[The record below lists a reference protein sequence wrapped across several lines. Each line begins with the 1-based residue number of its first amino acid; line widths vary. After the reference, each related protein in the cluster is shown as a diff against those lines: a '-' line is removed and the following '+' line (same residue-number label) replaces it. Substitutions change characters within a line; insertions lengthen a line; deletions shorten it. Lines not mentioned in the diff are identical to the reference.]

1 MTMRAPLL
9 ALALVTLVLLQSGCF
24 ESRYLAGQALGQW
37 HLFRVRERIADIL
50 DDPHADPVLQAR
62 LRLAM
67 EARTFGIEVLGLRG
81 GDNFTRY
88 LATHGKPIA
97 WNITVAPK
105 DTLHP
110 VVWRFPI
117 VGAVPYLGFF
127 AEKDARTFAA
137 SAKARGLDTYVRPV
151 AGYSTI
157 GIASDPVYE
166 SMLDEGDARIV
177 EVVLHEMLH
186 GTLYLPGRSAWNES
200 FATFVGVHGAALF
213 FASRHGDDAGKKVL
227 EEAEQRERDEA
238 RFGAFLA
245 PVHEALE
252 KLYAEPISRDEKLR
266 RREDVFAE
274 THRRFEAEYPG
285 RHGIFSDARL
295 NNAVVASFGVYH
307 HSAPEHDRIWKRMR
321 GNLRRMVDLYR
332 YAVENTDDP
341 TGWLSQF

>member
-1 MTMRAPLL
+1 MVQLARCGALL
-9 ALALVTLVLLQSGCF
+9 ALALFGSGCF
-24 ESRYLAGQALGQW
+24 ESRYLAGEALGQW

-50 DDPHADPVLQAR
+50 DDPTADAVLKQR

-67 EARTFGIEVLGLRG
+67 EARRFGIEVLGLRG

-97 WNITVAPK
+97 WNITVTPK
-105 DTLHP
+105 DTLRP

-127 AEKDARTFAA
+127 AEKDARTFAE
-137 SAKARGLDTYVRPV
+137 SAKARGFDTYVRPV
-151 AGYSTI
+151 AGYSTV

-213 FASRHGDDAGKKVL
+213 FATRHDDAAGRKVL
-227 EEAEQRERDEA
+227 EEAEQRERDED
-238 RFGAFLA
+238 RFGQFLA
-245 PVHEALE
+245 RIHGALE
-252 KLYAEPISRDEKLR
+252 KLYAEPISSAEKIR
-266 RREDVFAE
+266 RREDVFGD
-274 THRRFEAEYPG
+274 TRRRFAEQYPG
-285 RHGIFSDARL
+285 RRSIFSDARL

-307 HSAPEHDRIWKRMR
+307 HSAPEHDRIWKRVR
-321 GNLRRMVDLYR
+321 GNLARMIDLYR
-332 YAVENTDDP
+332 YAVDNTEDP
-341 TGWLSQF
+341 TGWLKQF

>member
-1 MTMRAPLL
+1 
-9 ALALVTLVLLQSGCF
+9 
-24 ESRYLAGQALGQW
+24 
-37 HLFRVRERIADIL
+37 
-50 DDPHADPVLQAR
+50 
-62 LRLAM
+62 
-67 EARTFGIEVLGLRG
+67 
-81 GDNFTRY
+81 
-88 LATHGKPIA
+88 THGKPIA

-105 DTLHP
+105 DTLRP

-117 VGAVPYLGFF
+117 VGTVPYLGFF
-127 AEKDARTFAA
+127 EEKDARRFAA
-137 SAKARGLDTYVRPV
+137 SAQARGFDTYIRPV

-166 SMLDEGDARIV
+166 SMLDQGDARIV

-213 FASRHGDDAGKKVL
+213 FASQKGDDAGRKIL
-227 EEAEQRERDEA
+227 EEAEQRERDED

-245 PVHEALE
+245 PIHEALE
-252 KLYAEPISRDEKLR
+252 KLYAEPISKAEKLR
-266 RREDVFAE
+266 RREDVFAA
-274 THRRFEAEYPG
+274 TRRRFAEQYPG
-285 RHGIFSDARL
+285 RHSIFSDPRL

-307 HSAPEHDRIWKRMR
+307 HSAPEHDRIWKRVR

-341 TGWLSQF
+341 TGWLKQF